1 VSSAPLQEELLHAY
15 VDELLGP
22 AERAQVD
29 RYLAANPAE
38 EERIASYGRQR
49 ELLRSAFNAVLD
61 EPVPERIRVDRFR
74 NRSHAAWRIAAAFVL
89 IVFGGVLGWLLRG
102 EYASAPVNVAADTE
116 LVQRARMAH
125 IVYTAE
131 NRRAVEVAASQE
143 QDMIRWLS
151 KRMNAAVRVP
161 NLTEFGFEALGGRL
175 LPGSQGPACQI
186 MYQNADGK
194 RLTIYLARAD
204 GGAARPLRFGDD
216 DKVHVVFWS
225 DGTLAFAIS
234 GELNNE
240 QLARIAAAVAR
251 DSRTRG

>member
-1 VSSAPLQEELLHAY
+1 VSAAPSREDLLHAY
-15 VDELLGP
+15 VDDLLG
-22 AERAQVD
+22 ASERAQFD
-29 RYLAANPAE
+29 RYLAEHPE
-38 EERIASYGRQR
+38 EQDRVTSYRRQR
-49 ELLRSAFNAVLD
+49 ELLRNAFDTVLA
-61 EPVPERIRVDRFR
+61 EPVPERISVDRFR
-74 NRSHAAWRIAAAFVL
+74 NRSHPAWRIAAAFVW
-89 IVFGGVLGWLLRG
+89 IVFGAVLGWLLRG
-102 EYASAPVNVAADTE
+102 EQLPVAPERAADTE

-125 IVYTAE
+125 VIYTAE

-175 LPGSQGPACQI
+175 LPGADGPACQI

-194 RLTIYLARAD
+194 RLTIYLARA

-216 DKVHVVFWS
+216 DAVHVVFWS
-225 DGTLAFAIS
+225 DGTLAFAVS
-234 GELNNE
+234 GELTNE

>member
-1 VSSAPLQEELLHAY
+1 MSPAPLREDLLHAY
-15 VDELLGP
+15 VDELLAP
-22 AERAQVD
+22 TERAQVD
-29 RYLAANPAE
+29 RYLAENPAE
-38 EERIASYGRQR
+38 EERVASYRRQR
-49 ELLRSAFNAVLD
+49 EVLRNAFDTVLD

-74 NRSHAAWRIAAAFVL
+74 NRSHPAWRVAAAFVL

-102 EYASAPVNVAADTE
+102 EYAPAPIAYAAETE

-125 IVYTAE
+125 IIYTAE
-131 NRRAVEVAASQE
+131 NRRAVEVAASHE

-161 NLTEFGFEALGGRL
+161 NLTEFGFQALGGRL
-175 LPGSQGPACQI
+175 LPGSEGPACQI
-186 MYQNADGK
+186 MYQNDKGK
-194 RLTIYLARAD
+194 RLTIYLARA
-204 GGAARPLRFGDD
+204 GGATRPLRFGDD

-225 DGTLAFAIS
+225 DGTLAFAVS
-234 GELNNE
+234 GELSNE

>member
-1 VSSAPLQEELLHAY
+1 MSPAILREELLHGY
-15 VDELLGP
+15 VDGLLAPG
-22 AERAQVD
+22 ERAEVE
-29 RYLAANPAE
+29 RYLAANPDE
-38 EERIASYGRQR
+38 QERVASYRRQR
-49 ELLRSAFNAVLD
+49 ELLRSAFDAILD
-61 EPVPERIRVDRFR
+61 EPVPERIRIDRLR
-74 NRSHAAWRIAAAFVL
+74 NRSHFAWRIAAAFLLV
-89 IVFGGVLGWLLRG
+89 VFGGVLGWLLRG
-102 EYASAPVNVAADTE
+102 EYATAPVKVAAETE

-125 IVYTAE
+125 VIYTAE
-131 NRRAVEVAASQE
+131 NRRAVEVAAAQE

-161 NLTEFGFEALGGRL
+161 NLTEFGFQALGGRL

-194 RLTIYLARAD
+194 RITIYLARAD
-204 GGAARPLRFGDD
+204 GAARPLRFGDD

-240 QLARIAAAVAR
+240 LLARIAAAVAR
-251 DSRTRG
+251 DSRNRG